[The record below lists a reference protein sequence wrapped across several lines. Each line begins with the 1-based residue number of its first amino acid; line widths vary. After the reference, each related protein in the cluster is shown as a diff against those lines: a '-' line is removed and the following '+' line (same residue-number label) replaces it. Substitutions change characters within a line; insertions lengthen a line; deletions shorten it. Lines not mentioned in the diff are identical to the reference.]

1 MVWLRINS
9 LRVPGLP
16 GMGLEHFGEGSA
28 IRSGLNGRIWEVS
41 AASFLRRSGNLATD
55 AHVTNLRIVP
65 RSLPIRDAYPCTI
78 EHELSVRLVSLLLGK
93 PIAGD
98 DDVHD
103 CIQRE

>member
-41 AASFLRRSGNLATD
+41 AAALFASLRDLGTD
-55 AHVTNLRIVP
+55 ASHYKP
-65 RSLPIRDAYPCTI
+65 AYSLTI
-78 EHELSVRLVSLLLGK
+78 PFDTSRL
-93 PIAGD
+93 PTYN
-98 DDVHD
+98 
-103 CIQRE
+103 